1 MKIERI
7 NELFARYAE
16 QLLRVR
22 WWTLGAFVLV
32 LILSVIG
39 MNRMVK
45 ETSFDDYFIED
56 DPMLVK
62 TEEFKSHFGNDYYV
76 GVLTQCENHFT
87 KANLTTLRAL
97 SNELLDSLSYADKVT
112 SLTDIEFMVGS
123 EDGMTIEQIVP
134 DEIPDDGTAAMDS
147 IRARAYSKPHVARKL
162 ISEKGDLSWIMVKL
176 RTFPKDSVWKKTS
189 TVAPDIITGQEV
201 ERIIKKPEYA
211 SLHPKGTGMPY
222 VTNCKTVY
230 IGQEMSRLMMIAT
243 LICMVVMLC
252 MTRSLRGV
260 IAPIIS
266 VIGGLFITYGIAGYT
281 QMYVDSTVLMIP
293 TILSFAVAIAY
304 NIHIFSYFRGR
315 MRIHGERRKAVVETI
330 KEIGWSV
337 FFCGFTTLVSLLS
350 FLVIPI
356 RPMHCVGIISSM
368 SVLFVLL
375 TSLIVTPVLLSFGK
389 NKRPI
394 EGFTEDSD
402 TRWTKAMVTLSDKVL
417 RNPKKIG
424 YSFLFICLLL
434 CIGLWK
440 IEAAFDIERT
450 MGTKVDY
457 VKEVMDVGRSE
468 LGSLYSYDLIVEL
481 PNDDEAKE
489 PANLQHLDKLQQKV
503 NGYDLTKRTTSI
515 LDILKD
521 LNQTLNDG
529 DSAFYRIPDTEE
541 EVAQMILLYENAGGT
556 ESEYWVDY
564 DYRRLRLMVEIS
576 DFNSAQVEQ
585 EMARIQADAEQLFP
599 GAKITTVGN
608 IPQYVEQLFPG
619 AKITTVGNIP
629 QYVTMMQYLVRGQ
642 MLSFVISILIIG
654 IILMIAFQSIRV
666 GLIGLIPNMMP
677 AVFVGGYMG
686 WMGIPLDMMTATLL
700 PMMLGMAVDDTIHF
714 INHSKLEYD
723 RTQNYQTA
731 IRRTFRVVGVAI
743 VITSIITSAVF
754 ASFCTSACTMC
765 LNFGLMA
772 IIGILSALAADLL
785 VTPILVNKCKV
796 FGKK

>member
-7 NELFARYAE
+7 NEWFGRYAE
-16 QLLRVR
+16 RLLRVR
-22 WWTLGAFVLV
+22 WWTLGAFVL
-32 LILSVIG
+32 LMILSVVG
-39 MNRMVK
+39 MKRMVK

-76 GVLTQCENHFT
+76 GVLTHCDNHFT
-87 KANLTTLRAL
+87 KKNLTTLRAL
-97 SNELLDSLSYADKVT
+97 SDELLDSLSYADKVT

-123 EDGMTIEQIVP
+123 DDGMTIEQIVP
-134 DEIPDDGTAAMDS
+134 DEIPDEGTAAMDS
-147 IRARAYSKPHVARKL
+147 IKARAYSKPHVARKL
-162 ISEKGDLSWIMVKL
+162 ISPKGDLSWIMIKL
-176 RTFPKDSVWKKTS
+176 RAFPKDSVWKKTS
-189 TVAPDIITGQEV
+189 NVAPDIITGEEV
-201 ERIIKKPEYA
+201 ERIINKPKYA

-222 VTNCKTVY
+222 VTHCKTVY
-230 IGQEMSRLMMIAT
+230 IGKEMGRLMMIAT
-243 LICMVVMLC
+243 LICMVVMLF
-252 MTRSLRGV
+252 MTRSLRGI

-266 VIGGLFITYGIAGYT
+266 VVGGLFTTYGIAGFT

-293 TILSFAVAIAY
+293 TILAFAVAIAY
-304 NIHIFSYFRGR
+304 NIHIFSYFSGR
-315 MRIHGERRKAVVETI
+315 MRIHGERRKAIVETI
-330 KEIGWSV
+330 REIGWSV

-368 SVLFVLL
+368 SVFFVLI
-375 TSLIVTPVLLSFGK
+375 TSLVVTPVLLSFGK

-402 TRWTKAMVTLSDKVL
+402 TRWTRFMVMLSDKVL

-424 YSFLFICLLL
+424 YSFLAVCILL

-450 MGTKVDY
+450 MGLKVDY
-457 VKEVMDVGRSE
+457 VKEVMEVGHSE

-481 PNDDEAKE
+481 PENDMAKE
-489 PANLQHLDKLQQKV
+489 PENLKRLDELQAKV
-503 NGYDLTKRTTSI
+503 NGYDLTKRSTSI

-521 LNQTLNDG
+521 LNQTLNNG
-529 DSAFYRIPDTEE
+529 DTTFYRIPDTEE
-541 EVAQMILLYENAGGT
+541 EVAQMFLLYENAGGT
-556 ESEYWVDY
+556 ESEYWMDY

-576 DFNSAQVEQ
+576 EFNSARVER
-585 EMARIQADAEQLFP
+585 ELSKIQNDAE
-599 GAKITTVGN
+599 K
-608 IPQYVEQLFPG
+608 LFPG

-654 IILMIAFQSIRV
+654 VILMIAFLSIRV

-677 AVFVGGYMG
+677 AIFVGGYMG
-686 WMGIPLDMMTATLL
+686 WAGIPLDMMTATLL

-723 RTQNYQTA
+723 RTLHYHTA
-731 IRRTFRVVGVAI
+731 IRRTFRVVGIAI
-743 VITSIITSAVF
+743 VITSVITSAVF
-754 ASFCTSACTMC
+754 ASFCSSACNMC

-772 IIGILSALAADLL
+772 IIGILSALAADLF

-796 FGKK
+796 FGKEKPQNPKL

>member
-22 WWTLGAFVLV
+22 WWTLGAFALV
-32 LILSVIG
+32 IVLSVIG

-76 GVLTQCENHFT
+76 GVLTRCDNHFT
-87 KANLTTLRAL
+87 KENLTTLRAL

-123 EDGMTIEQIVP
+123 DDGMTIEQIVP
-134 DEIPDDGTAAMDS
+134 DEIPAEGTAAMDS

-201 ERIIKKPEYA
+201 EHIIKKPEYA

-230 IGQEMSRLMMIAT
+230 ISKEMSRLMMIAT

-389 NKRPI
+389 NQRPI

-402 TRWTKAMVTLSDKVL
+402 TRWTKAMVTLCDKVL

-424 YSFLFICLLL
+424 YSFLVVCLLL

-503 NGYDLTKRTTSI
+503 NTYDLTKRTTSI

-608 IPQYVEQLFPG
+608 IPQYV
-619 AKITTVGNIP
+619 
-629 QYVTMMQYLVRGQ
+629 TMMQYLVRGQ

-654 IILMIAFQSIRV
+654 VILMIAFQSIRV

-723 RTQNYQTA
+723 RTHEYQTA

-754 ASFCTSACTMC
+754 ASFCSSACTMC

-796 FGKK
+796 LGRLNIKN

>member
-1 MKIERI
+1 MKIEKI
-7 NELFARYAE
+7 NELFGRYAE

-22 WWTLGAFVLV
+22 WLTLAAFAIVIV
-32 LILSVIG
+32 LSVVG
-39 MNRMVK
+39 MKRMVK

-62 TEEFKSHFGNDYYV
+62 TDEFKSHFGNDYYV
-76 GVLTQCENHFT
+76 GVLTHCDNHFT
-87 KANLTTLRAL
+87 KQNLTTLRAL

-123 EDGMTIEQIVP
+123 DEGMTIEQIVP
-134 DEIPDDGTAAMDS
+134 DEIPDDGSPEMDS
-147 IRARAYSKPHVARKL
+147 VRARAYSKPHVARKL
-162 ISEKGDLSWIMVKL
+162 ISKDGQLSWIMLKL
-176 RTFPKDSVWKKTS
+176 RAFPKDSVWKKTS
-189 TVAPDIITGQEV
+189 TVAPDIITGEEV
-201 ERIIKKPEYA
+201 ERIIKKPQYA

-222 VTNCKTVY
+222 VTHCKTVY
-230 IGQEMSRLMMIAT
+230 IGKEMGRLMMIAT
-243 LICMVVMLC
+243 LICIVVMLC

-266 VIGGLFITYGIAGYT
+266 VIGGLFITYGIAGFT

-315 MRIHGERRKAVVETI
+315 MRIHGERRKAIVETI

-389 NKRPI
+389 NQRPI

-424 YSFLFICLLL
+424 YSFLVICILL
-434 CIGLWK
+434 CVGLWK

-489 PANLQHLDKLQQKV
+489 PHNLQQLDILQHKV
-503 NGYDLTKRTTSI
+503 DGYDLTKRTTSI

-521 LNQTLNDG
+521 LNQTLNNG
-529 DSAFYRIPDTEE
+529 DTAFYRIPDTEE

-564 DYRRLRLMVEIS
+564 DYRRLRLMIEIS
-576 DFNSAQVEQ
+576 DFNSAQVER
-585 EMARIQADAEQLFP
+585 ELARIQADAEQLFP
-599 GAKITTVGN
+599 EAKITV
-608 IPQYVEQLFPG
+608 
-619 AKITTVGNIP
+619 VGNIP

-654 IILMIAFQSIRV
+654 VILMIAFQSIRV
-666 GLIGLIPNMMP
+666 GLIGLVPNMMP

-686 WMGIPLDMMTATLL
+686 WAGIPLDMMTATLL

-714 INHSKLEYD
+714 INHSKLEFD
-723 RTQNYQTA
+723 RTRNYQTA

-754 ASFCTSACTMC
+754 ASFCSSACTMC

-796 FGKK
+796 FGKLKEL

>member
-16 QLLRVR
+16 QLLRAR
-22 WWTLGAFVLV
+22 WWTLGAFALV
-32 LILSVIG
+32 IVLSVIG

-76 GVLTQCENHFT
+76 GVLTKCDNHFT
-87 KANLTTLRAL
+87 KEHLTTLRAL

-123 EDGMTIEQIVP
+123 DEGMTIEQIVP
-134 DEIPDDGTAAMDS
+134 DEIPDNDTPAMDS
-147 IRARAYSKPHVARKL
+147 IKARAYSKPHVARKL

-176 RTFPKDSVWKKTS
+176 RAFPKDSVWKKTS

-211 SLHPKGTGMPY
+211 SLHPQGTGMPY

-230 IGQEMSRLMMIAT
+230 IGKEMGRLMMIAT

-260 IAPIIS
+260 LAPIIS
-266 VIGGLFITYGIAGYT
+266 VIGGLFITYGIAGFT

-389 NKRPI
+389 NQRPV

-402 TRWTKAMVTLSDKVL
+402 TRWTRVMVQLCDKVL

-424 YSFLFICLLL
+424 YSFLVICLLL
-434 CIGLWK
+434 CVGLWK

-489 PANLQHLDKLQQKV
+489 PKNLQLLDELQQKV
-503 NGYDLTKRTTSI
+503 NGYDMTKRTTSI

-521 LNQTLNDG
+521 LNQTLNNG
-529 DSAFYRIPDTEE
+529 DNAYYRIPDSEE

-576 DFNSAQVEQ
+576 DFNSAQVER
-585 EMARIQADAEQLFP
+585 ELARIQADAEQLFP
-599 GAKITTVGN
+599 EAKITV
-608 IPQYVEQLFPG
+608 
-619 AKITTVGNIP
+619 VGNIP

-654 IILMIAFQSIRV
+654 VILMIAFQSIRV

-677 AVFVGGYMG
+677 AIFVGGYMG

-723 RTQNYQTA
+723 RTCDYQTA

-772 IIGILSALAADLL
+772 IIGILSALAADLF
-785 VTPILVNKCKV
+785 VTPILVKKCKV
-796 FGKK
+796 FGKIR

>member
-7 NELFARYAE
+7 NEWFGRYAE
-16 QLLRVR
+16 RLLRVR
-22 WWTLGAFVLV
+22 WWTLGAFVL
-32 LILSVIG
+32 LMILSVVG
-39 MNRMVK
+39 MKRMVK

-76 GVLTQCENHFT
+76 GVLTHCDNHFT
-87 KANLTTLRAL
+87 KKNLTTLRAL
-97 SNELLDSLSYADKVT
+97 SDELLDSLSYADKVT

-123 EDGMTIEQIVP
+123 DDGMTIEQIVP
-134 DEIPDDGTAAMDS
+134 DDIPEEGSAAMDS
-147 IRARAYSKPHVARKL
+147 IKARAYSKPHVARKL
-162 ISEKGDLSWIMVKL
+162 ISPKGDLSWIMIKL
-176 RTFPKDSVWKKTS
+176 RAFPKDSVWKKTS
-189 TVAPDIITGQEV
+189 TVAPDIITGEEV
-201 ERIIKKPEYA
+201 ERIINKPKYA

-222 VTNCKTVY
+222 VTHCKTVY
-230 IGQEMSRLMMIAT
+230 IGKEMGRLMMIAT
-243 LICMVVMLC
+243 LICMVVMLF
-252 MTRSLRGV
+252 MTRSLRGI

-266 VIGGLFITYGIAGYT
+266 VLGGLFTTYGIAGFT

-293 TILSFAVAIAY
+293 TILAFAVAIAY
-304 NIHIFSYFRGR
+304 NIHIFSYFSGR
-315 MRIHGERRKAVVETI
+315 MRIHGERRKAIVETI
-330 KEIGWSV
+330 REIGWSV

-368 SVLFVLL
+368 SVFFVLI
-375 TSLIVTPVLLSFGK
+375 TSLVVTPVLLSFGK

-402 TRWTKAMVTLSDKVL
+402 TRWTRFMVMLSDKVL

-424 YSFLFICLLL
+424 YSFLAVCILL

-450 MGTKVDY
+450 MGLKVDY
-457 VKEVMDVGRSE
+457 VKEVMEVGHSE

-481 PNDDEAKE
+481 PENDMAKE
-489 PANLQHLDKLQQKV
+489 PEYLKRLDELQTKV
-503 NGYDLTKRTTSI
+503 NGYDLTKRSTSI

-521 LNQTLNDG
+521 LNQTLNNG
-529 DSAFYRIPDTEE
+529 DTAFYCIPNTEE
-541 EVAQMILLYENAGGT
+541 EVAQMFLLYENAGGT
-556 ESEYWVDY
+556 ESEYWMDY

-576 DFNSAQVEQ
+576 EFNSARVER
-585 EMARIQADAEQLFP
+585 ELSKIQNDAEKLFP
-599 GAKITTVGN
+599 GAKIT
-608 IPQYVEQLFPG
+608 I
-619 AKITTVGNIP
+619 VGNIP

-654 IILMIAFQSIRV
+654 VILMIAFQSIRV

-677 AVFVGGYMG
+677 AIFVGGYMG
-686 WMGIPLDMMTATLL
+686 WAGIPLDMMTATLL

-723 RTQNYQTA
+723 RTLHYQTA
-731 IRRTFRVVGVAI
+731 IRRTFRVVGIAI
-743 VITSIITSAVF
+743 VITSVITSAVF
-754 ASFCTSACTMC
+754 ASFCSSACNMC

-772 IIGILSALAADLL
+772 IIGILSALAADLF

-796 FGKK
+796 FGKEKPHNPKL

>member
-1 MKIERI
+1 MKIEKI
-7 NELFARYAE
+7 NELFGRYAE

-22 WWTLGAFVLV
+22 WLTLAAFAIVIV
-32 LILSVIG
+32 LSVVG
-39 MNRMVK
+39 MKRMVK

-62 TEEFKSHFGNDYYV
+62 TDEFKSHFGNDYYV
-76 GVLTQCENHFT
+76 GVLTQCDNHFT
-87 KANLTTLRAL
+87 KQNLTTLRAL

-123 EDGMTIEQIVP
+123 DEGMTIEQIVP
-134 DEIPDDGTAAMDS
+134 EEIPDDGTPEMDS

-162 ISEKGDLSWIMVKL
+162 ISKDGQLSWIMLKL
-176 RTFPKDSVWKKTS
+176 RAFPKDSVWKKTS
-189 TVAPDIITGQEV
+189 TVAPDIITGEEV
-201 ERIIKKPEYA
+201 DRIIKKPQYA

-222 VTNCKTVY
+222 VTHCKTVY
-230 IGQEMSRLMMIAT
+230 IGKEMGRLMMIAT
-243 LICMVVMLC
+243 LICIVVMLC

-266 VIGGLFITYGIAGYT
+266 VISGLFITYGIAGFT

-315 MRIHGERRKAVVETI
+315 MRIHGERRKAIVETI

-375 TSLIVTPVLLSFGK
+375 TSLIITPVLLSFGK
-389 NKRPI
+389 NQRPI
-394 EGFTEDSD
+394 DGFTEDSD

-424 YSFLFICLLL
+424 YSFLVICILL
-434 CIGLWK
+434 CVGLWK

-450 MGTKVDY
+450 MGAKVDY

-489 PANLQHLDKLQQKV
+489 PLNLQQLDKLQHKV
-503 NGYDLTKRTTSI
+503 DGYDLTKRSTSI

-521 LNQTLNDG
+521 LNQTLNNG
-529 DSAFYRIPDTEE
+529 DTAFYRIPDTEE

-564 DYRRLRLMVEIS
+564 DYRRLRLMIEIS
-576 DFNSAQVEQ
+576 DFNSAQVER
-585 EMARIQADAEQLFP
+585 ELARIQADAEQLFP
-599 GAKITTVGN
+599 EAKIIV
-608 IPQYVEQLFPG
+608 
-619 AKITTVGNIP
+619 VGNIP

-654 IILMIAFQSIRV
+654 VILMIAFQSIRV
-666 GLIGLIPNMMP
+666 GLIGLVPNMMP

-686 WMGIPLDMMTATLL
+686 WACIPLDMMTATLL

-714 INHSKLEYD
+714 INHSKLEFD
-723 RTQNYQTA
+723 RTRNYQTA

-754 ASFCTSACTMC
+754 ASFCSSACTMC

-796 FGKK
+796 FGKIKH

>member
-1 MKIERI
+1 MKIEKI
-7 NELFARYAE
+7 NELFGRYAE

-22 WWTLGAFVLV
+22 WLTLAAFAIVIV
-32 LILSVIG
+32 LSVVG
-39 MNRMVK
+39 MKRMVK

-62 TEEFKSHFGNDYYV
+62 TDEFKSHFGNDYYV
-76 GVLTQCENHFT
+76 GVLTHCDNHFT
-87 KANLTTLRAL
+87 KQNLTTLRAL

-123 EDGMTIEQIVP
+123 DEGMTIEQIVP
-134 DEIPDDGTAAMDS
+134 DEIPDDGSPEMDS
-147 IRARAYSKPHVARKL
+147 VRARAYSKPHVARKL
-162 ISEKGDLSWIMVKL
+162 ISKDGQLSWIMLKL
-176 RTFPKDSVWKKTS
+176 RAFPKDSVWKKTS
-189 TVAPDIITGQEV
+189 TVAPDIITGEEV
-201 ERIIKKPEYA
+201 ERIIKKPQYA

-222 VTNCKTVY
+222 VTHCKTVY
-230 IGQEMSRLMMIAT
+230 IGKEMGRLMMIAT
-243 LICMVVMLC
+243 LICIVVMLC

-266 VIGGLFITYGIAGYT
+266 VIGGLFITYGIAGFT

-315 MRIHGERRKAVVETI
+315 MRIHGERRKAIVETI

-389 NKRPI
+389 NQRPI

-402 TRWTKAMVTLSDKVL
+402 TRWTKAMVTLSEKVL

-424 YSFLFICLLL
+424 YSFLVICILL
-434 CIGLWK
+434 CVGLWK

-489 PANLQHLDKLQQKV
+489 PHNLQQLDILQHKV
-503 NGYDLTKRTTSI
+503 DGYDLTKRTTSI

-521 LNQTLNDG
+521 LNQTLNNG
-529 DSAFYRIPDTEE
+529 DTAFYRIPDTEE

-564 DYRRLRLMVEIS
+564 DYRRLRLMIEIS
-576 DFNSAQVEQ
+576 DFNSAQVER
-585 EMARIQADAEQLFP
+585 ELARIQADAEQLFP
-599 GAKITTVGN
+599 EAKITV
-608 IPQYVEQLFPG
+608 
-619 AKITTVGNIP
+619 VGNIP

-654 IILMIAFQSIRV
+654 VILMIAFQSIRV
-666 GLIGLIPNMMP
+666 GLIGLVPNMMP

-686 WMGIPLDMMTATLL
+686 WAGIPLDMMTATLL

-714 INHSKLEYD
+714 INHSKLEFD
-723 RTQNYQTA
+723 RTRNYQTA

-754 ASFCTSACTMC
+754 ASFCSSACTMC

-796 FGKK
+796 FGKLKEL

>member
-1 MKIERI
+1 MKIEKI
-7 NELFARYAE
+7 NELFGRYAE

-22 WWTLGAFVLV
+22 WLTLAAFAIVIV
-32 LILSVIG
+32 LSVVG
-39 MNRMVK
+39 MKRMVK

-62 TEEFKSHFGNDYYV
+62 TDEFKSHFGNDYYV
-76 GVLTQCENHFT
+76 GVLTHCDNHFT
-87 KANLTTLRAL
+87 KQNLTTLRAL

-123 EDGMTIEQIVP
+123 DEGMTIEQIVP
-134 DEIPDDGTAAMDS
+134 DEIPDDGSPEMDS
-147 IRARAYSKPHVARKL
+147 VRARAYSKPHVARKL
-162 ISEKGDLSWIMVKL
+162 ISKDGQLSWIMLKL
-176 RTFPKDSVWKKTS
+176 RAFPKDSVWKKTS
-189 TVAPDIITGQEV
+189 TVAPDIITGEEV
-201 ERIIKKPEYA
+201 ERIIKKPQYA

-222 VTNCKTVY
+222 VTHCKTVY
-230 IGQEMSRLMMIAT
+230 IGKEMGRLMMIAT
-243 LICMVVMLC
+243 LICIVVMLC

-266 VIGGLFITYGIAGYT
+266 VIGGLFITYGIAGFT

-315 MRIHGERRKAVVETI
+315 MRIHGERRKAIVETI

-389 NKRPI
+389 NQRPI

-424 YSFLFICLLL
+424 YSFLVICILL
-434 CIGLWK
+434 CVGLWK

-450 MGTKVDY
+450 MGIKVDY

-489 PANLQHLDKLQQKV
+489 PHNLQQLDILQHKV
-503 NGYDLTKRTTSI
+503 DGYDLTKRTTSI

-521 LNQTLNDG
+521 LNQTLNNG
-529 DSAFYRIPDTEE
+529 DTAFYRIPDTEE

-564 DYRRLRLMVEIS
+564 DYRRLRLMIEIS
-576 DFNSAQVEQ
+576 DFNSAQVER
-585 EMARIQADAEQLFP
+585 ELARIQADAEQLFP
-599 GAKITTVGN
+599 EAKITV
-608 IPQYVEQLFPG
+608 
-619 AKITTVGNIP
+619 VGNIP

-642 MLSFVISILIIG
+642 MLSFVLSILIIG
-654 IILMIAFQSIRV
+654 VILMIAFQSIRV
-666 GLIGLIPNMMP
+666 GLIGLVPNMMP

-686 WMGIPLDMMTATLL
+686 WAGIPLDMMTATLL

-714 INHSKLEYD
+714 INHSKLEFD
-723 RTQNYQTA
+723 RTRNYQTA

-754 ASFCTSACTMC
+754 ASFCSSACTMC

-796 FGKK
+796 FGKLKEL

>member
-7 NELFARYAE
+7 NGWFGRYAE
-16 QLLRVR
+16 RLLRVR
-22 WWTLGAFVLV
+22 WWTLGAFVL
-32 LILSVIG
+32 LMILSVVG
-39 MNRMVK
+39 MKRMVK

-76 GVLTQCENHFT
+76 GVLTHCDNHFT
-87 KANLTTLRAL
+87 KKNLTTLRAL
-97 SNELLDSLSYADKVT
+97 SDELLDSLSYADKVT

-123 EDGMTIEQIVP
+123 DDGMTIEQIVP
-134 DEIPDDGTAAMDS
+134 DEIPDEGTAAMDS
-147 IRARAYSKPHVARKL
+147 IKARAYSKPHVARKL
-162 ISEKGDLSWIMVKL
+162 ISPKGDLSWIMIKL
-176 RTFPKDSVWKKTS
+176 RAFPKDSVWKKTS
-189 TVAPDIITGQEV
+189 TVAPDIITGEEV
-201 ERIIKKPEYA
+201 ERIINKPKYA

-222 VTNCKTVY
+222 VTHCKTVY
-230 IGQEMSRLMMIAT
+230 IGKEMGRLMMIAT
-243 LICMVVMLC
+243 VICMVVMLF
-252 MTRSLRGV
+252 MTRSLRGI

-266 VIGGLFITYGIAGYT
+266 VVGGLFTTYGIAGFT

-293 TILSFAVAIAY
+293 TILAFAVAIAY
-304 NIHIFSYFRGR
+304 NIHIFSYFSGR
-315 MRIHGERRKAVVETI
+315 MRIHGERRKAIVETI

-368 SVLFVLL
+368 SVFFVLI
-375 TSLIVTPVLLSFGK
+375 TSLVVTPVLLSFGK

-402 TRWTKAMVTLSDKVL
+402 TRWTRLMVMLSDKVL

-424 YSFLFICLLL
+424 YSFLAVCILL

-450 MGTKVDY
+450 MGLKVDY
-457 VKEVMDVGRSE
+457 VKEVMEVGHSE

-481 PNDDEAKE
+481 PENDMAKE
-489 PANLQHLDKLQQKV
+489 PENLKRLDELQTKV
-503 NGYDLTKRTTSI
+503 NGYDLTKRSTSI

-521 LNQTLNDG
+521 LNQTLNNG
-529 DSAFYRIPDTEE
+529 DTAFYRIPDTEE
-541 EVAQMILLYENAGGT
+541 EVAQMFLLYENAGGT
-556 ESEYWVDY
+556 ESEYWMDY

-576 DFNSAQVEQ
+576 EFNSARVER
-585 EMARIQADAEQLFP
+585 ELSKIQNDAEKLFP
-599 GAKITTVGN
+599 D
-608 IPQYVEQLFPG
+608 

-654 IILMIAFQSIRV
+654 VILMIAFQSIRV

-677 AVFVGGYMG
+677 AIFVGGYMG
-686 WMGIPLDMMTATLL
+686 WAGIPLDMMTATLL

-723 RTQNYQTA
+723 RTLHYQTA
-731 IRRTFRVVGVAI
+731 IRRTFRVVGIAI
-743 VITSIITSAVF
+743 VITSVITSAVF
-754 ASFCTSACTMC
+754 ASFCSSACNMC

-772 IIGILSALAADLL
+772 IIGILSALAADLF

-796 FGKK
+796 FGKEKK

>member
-22 WWTLGAFVLV
+22 WWTLGAFAIV
-32 LILSVIG
+32 IALSVIG

-62 TEEFKSHFGNDYYV
+62 TDEFKSHFGNDYYV
-76 GVLTQCENHFT
+76 GVLTQCDNHFT
-87 KANLTTLRAL
+87 KENLTTLRAL

-123 EDGMTIEQIVP
+123 DDGMTIEQIVP
-134 DEIPDDGTAAMDS
+134 DEIPADGSPAMDS

-189 TVAPDIITGQEV
+189 TIAPDIITGQEV
-201 ERIIKKPEYA
+201 EHIIKKPEYA

-230 IGQEMSRLMMIAT
+230 IGQEMGRLMMIAT

-260 IAPIIS
+260 VAPIIS

-389 NKRPI
+389 NQRPI

-402 TRWTKAMVTLSDKVL
+402 TRWTKAMVTLCEKVL

-424 YSFLFICLLL
+424 YSFLIICILL
-434 CIGLWK
+434 CVGLWK

-489 PANLQHLDKLQQKV
+489 PTNLQHLDKLQQKV

-608 IPQYVEQLFPG
+608 IPQYV
-619 AKITTVGNIP
+619 
-629 QYVTMMQYLVRGQ
+629 TMMQYLVRGQ

-654 IILMIAFQSIRV
+654 VILMIAFQSIRV

-723 RTQNYQTA
+723 RTHDYQTA

-754 ASFCTSACTMC
+754 ASFCSSACTMC

-796 FGKK
+796 FGKKVKK

>member
-7 NELFARYAE
+7 NEWFGRYAE
-16 QLLRVR
+16 RLLRVR
-22 WWTLGAFVLV
+22 WWTLGAFVL
-32 LILSVIG
+32 LMILSVVG
-39 MNRMVK
+39 MKRMVK

-76 GVLTQCENHFT
+76 GVLTHCDNHFT
-87 KANLTTLRAL
+87 KKNLTTLRAL
-97 SNELLDSLSYADKVT
+97 SDELLDSLSYADKVT

-123 EDGMTIEQIVP
+123 DDGMTIEQIVP
-134 DEIPDDGTAAMDS
+134 DDIPEEGSAAMDS
-147 IRARAYSKPHVARKL
+147 IKARAYSKPHVARKL
-162 ISEKGDLSWIMVKL
+162 ISPKGDLSWIMIKL
-176 RTFPKDSVWKKTS
+176 RAFPKDSVWKKTS
-189 TVAPDIITGQEV
+189 TVAPDIITGEEV
-201 ERIIKKPEYA
+201 ERIINKPKYA

-222 VTNCKTVY
+222 VTHCKTVY
-230 IGQEMSRLMMIAT
+230 IGKEMGRLMMIAT
-243 LICMVVMLC
+243 LICVVVMLF
-252 MTRSLRGV
+252 MTRSLRGI

-266 VIGGLFITYGIAGYT
+266 VVGGLFTTYGIAGFT

-293 TILSFAVAIAY
+293 TILAFAVAIAY
-304 NIHIFSYFRGR
+304 NIHIFSYFSGR
-315 MRIHGERRKAVVETI
+315 MRIHGERRKAIVETI
-330 KEIGWSV
+330 REIGWSV

-368 SVLFVLL
+368 SVFFVLI
-375 TSLIVTPVLLSFGK
+375 TSLVVTPVLLSFGK

-402 TRWTKAMVTLSDKVL
+402 TRWTRFMVMVSDKVL

-424 YSFLFICLLL
+424 YSFLAVCILL

-450 MGTKVDY
+450 MGLKVDY
-457 VKEVMDVGRSE
+457 VKEVMEVGQSK

-481 PNDDEAKE
+481 PENDMAKE
-489 PANLQHLDKLQQKV
+489 PEYLKRLDELQAKV
-503 NGYDLTKRTTSI
+503 NGYDLTKRSTSI

-521 LNQTLNDG
+521 LNQTLNNG
-529 DSAFYRIPDTEE
+529 DTAFYHIPDTEE
-541 EVAQMILLYENAGGT
+541 EVAQMFLLYENAGGT
-556 ESEYWVDY
+556 ESEYWMDY

-576 DFNSAQVEQ
+576 EFNSARVER
-585 EMARIQADAEQLFP
+585 ELSRIQNDAE
-599 GAKITTVGN
+599 K
-608 IPQYVEQLFPG
+608 LFPG

-654 IILMIAFQSIRV
+654 VILMIAFQSIRV

-677 AVFVGGYMG
+677 AIFVGGYMG
-686 WMGIPLDMMTATLL
+686 WAGIPLDMMTATLL

-723 RTQNYQTA
+723 RTLHYQTA
-731 IRRTFRVVGVAI
+731 IRRTFRVVGIAI
-743 VITSIITSAVF
+743 VITSVITSAVF
-754 ASFCTSACTMC
+754 ASFCSSACNMC
-765 LNFGLMA
+765 FNFGLMA
-772 IIGILSALAADLL
+772 IIGILSALAADLF

-796 FGKK
+796 FGKEKK

>member
-16 QLLRVR
+16 QLLRAR
-22 WWTLGAFVLV
+22 WWTLGAFALV
-32 LILSVIG
+32 IVLSVIG

-76 GVLTQCENHFT
+76 GVLTKCDNHFT
-87 KANLTTLRAL
+87 KEHLTTLRAL

-112 SLTDIEFMVGS
+112 SLTDIEFMVVS
-123 EDGMTIEQIVP
+123 DDGMTIEQIVP
-134 DEIPDDGTAAMDS
+134 DEIPDNDTPAMDS
-147 IRARAYSKPHVARKL
+147 IKARAYSKPHVARKL
-162 ISEKGDLSWIMVKL
+162 ISEKADLSWIMVKL
-176 RTFPKDSVWKKTS
+176 RAFPKDSVWKKTS

-211 SLHPKGTGMPY
+211 SLHPQGTGMPY

-230 IGQEMSRLMMIAT
+230 IGKEMGRLMMIAT

-260 IAPIIS
+260 VAPIIS
-266 VIGGLFITYGIAGYT
+266 VIGGLFITYGIAGFT

-402 TRWTKAMVTLSDKVL
+402 TRWTKAMVQLCDKVL

-424 YSFLFICLLL
+424 YSFLVICLLL
-434 CIGLWK
+434 CVGLWK

-489 PANLQHLDKLQQKV
+489 PKNLQLLDELQQKV
-503 NGYDLTKRTTSI
+503 NGYDMTKRTTSI

-521 LNQTLNDG
+521 LNQTLNNG
-529 DSAFYRIPDTEE
+529 DNAYYRIPDSEE

-576 DFNSAQVEQ
+576 DFNSAQVER
-585 EMARIQADAEQLFP
+585 ELARIQADAEQLFP
-599 GAKITTVGN
+599 EAKITV
-608 IPQYVEQLFPG
+608 
-619 AKITTVGNIP
+619 VGNIP

-654 IILMIAFQSIRV
+654 VILMIAFQSIRV

-677 AVFVGGYMG
+677 AIFVGGYMG

-723 RTQNYQTA
+723 RTCDYQTA

-785 VTPILVNKCKV
+785 VTPILVKKCKV
-796 FGKK
+796 FGKIR

>member
-1 MKIERI
+1 MKIEKI
-7 NELFARYAE
+7 NELFERFAE

-22 WWTLGAFVLV
+22 WWVLAAFA
-32 LILSVIG
+32 LILVVSVLG
-39 MNRMVK
+39 MKRMVK

-56 DPMLVK
+56 DPMLVM
-62 TEEFKSHFGNDYYV
+62 TDEFKSHFGNDYYV
-76 GVLTQCENHFT
+76 GVLTQCDNHFT
-87 KANLTTLRAL
+87 KAHLTTLRQL

-123 EDGMTIEQIVP
+123 DDGMTIEQIVP
-134 DEIPDDGTAAMDS
+134 DDIPADGSAAMDS
-147 IRARAYSKPHVARKL
+147 IKARAYSKPHVARKL
-162 ISEKGDLSWIMVKL
+162 ISAKGDLSWIMVKL
-176 RTFPKDSVWKKTS
+176 RTFPKDSVWKQQG
-189 TVAPDIITGQEV
+189 TVSPDIITGQEV
-201 ERIIKKPEYA
+201 EHIIQKPAYA

-222 VTNCKTVY
+222 VTNCKTEY
-230 IGQEMSRLMMIAT
+230 IGKEMSRLMMIAT
-243 LICMVVMLC
+243 IICMVVMLC

-260 IAPIIS
+260 VAPILS
-266 VIGGLFITYGIAGYT
+266 VIGGLLITYGIAGWT

-304 NIHIFSYFRGR
+304 NIHVFSYFRGR
-315 MRIHGERRKAVVETI
+315 MRIHGERHKAVVETL

-356 RPMHCVGIISSM
+356 RPMHCVGVISSM
-368 SVLFVLL
+368 SVMFVLL
-375 TSLIVTPVLLSFGK
+375 TSLIISPILLSFGR
-389 NKRPI
+389 NIRPK
-394 EGFTEDSD
+394 EGFSEESD
-402 TRWTKAMVTLSDKVL
+402 TRWTGAMVRLSETVL

-424 YSFLFICLLL
+424 YSFLVICIVL

-450 MGTKVDY
+450 MGEKVPY
-457 VKEVMDVGRSE
+457 VKEVMNVGRSE
-468 LGSLYSYDLIVEL
+468 LGSLYSYDLVVEL
-481 PNDDEAKE
+481 PHDDEAKE
-489 PANLQHLDKLQQKV
+489 PENLKRLDELQRRVSHYK
-503 NGYDLTKRTTSI
+503 LTKRTTSI

-521 LNQTLNDG
+521 LNQTLNGG
-529 DSAFYRIPDTEE
+529 DTAYYRTPDSEE

-556 ESEYWVDY
+556 ESEYWMDY

-585 EMARIQADAEQLFP
+585 DMAQIQRDAE
-599 GAKITTVGN
+599 
-608 IPQYVEQLFPG
+608 ELFPG

-654 IILMIAFQSIRV
+654 VILMIAFQSIRV

-686 WMGIPLDMMTATLL
+686 WMGVPLDMMTATLL
-700 PMMLGMAVDDTIHF
+700 PMMLGLAVDDTIHF
-714 INHSKLEYD
+714 INHSKLEFD
-723 RTQNYQTA
+723 RTMQYRHA

-743 VITSIITSAVF
+743 VTTSIITSAVF
-754 ASFCTSACTMC
+754 ASFCTSGCTMC

-772 IIGILSALAADLL
+772 IIGIMSALAADLL

-796 FGKK
+796 FGKETK

>member
-7 NELFARYAE
+7 NEWFGRYAE
-16 QLLRVR
+16 RLLRVR
-22 WWTLGAFVLV
+22 LWTLGAFVL
-32 LILSVIG
+32 LMILSVVG
-39 MNRMVK
+39 MKRMVK

-76 GVLTQCENHFT
+76 GVLTHCDNHFT
-87 KANLTTLRAL
+87 KKNLTTLRAL
-97 SNELLDSLSYADKVT
+97 SDELLDSLSYADKVT

-123 EDGMTIEQIVP
+123 DDGMTIEQIVP
-134 DEIPDDGTAAMDS
+134 DDIPEEGSAAMDS
-147 IRARAYSKPHVARKL
+147 IKARAYSKPHVARKL
-162 ISEKGDLSWIMVKL
+162 ISPKGDLSWIMIKL
-176 RTFPKDSVWKKTS
+176 RAFPKDSVWKKTS
-189 TVAPDIITGQEV
+189 TVAPDIITGEEV
-201 ERIIKKPEYA
+201 ERIINKPKYA

-222 VTNCKTVY
+222 VTHCKTVY
-230 IGQEMSRLMMIAT
+230 IGKEMGRLMMIAT
-243 LICMVVMLC
+243 LICMVVMLF
-252 MTRSLRGV
+252 MTRSLRGI

-266 VIGGLFITYGIAGYT
+266 VVGGLFTTYGIAGFT

-293 TILSFAVAIAY
+293 MILAFAVAIAY
-304 NIHIFSYFRGR
+304 NIHIFSYFSGR
-315 MRIHGERRKAVVETI
+315 MRIHGERRKAIVETI
-330 KEIGWSV
+330 REIGWSV

-368 SVLFVLL
+368 SVFFVLI
-375 TSLIVTPVLLSFGK
+375 TSLVVTPVLLSFGK

-402 TRWTKAMVTLSDKVL
+402 TRWTRLMVMLSDKVL

-424 YSFLFICLLL
+424 YSFLAVCILL

-450 MGTKVDY
+450 MGLKVDY
-457 VKEVMDVGRSE
+457 VKEVMEVGHSE

-481 PNDDEAKE
+481 PENDMAKGPEYLKSLDE
-489 PANLQHLDKLQQKV
+489 LQTKV
-503 NGYDLTKRTTSI
+503 NGYDLTKRSTSI

-521 LNQTLNDG
+521 LNQTLNNG
-529 DSAFYRIPDTEE
+529 DTTFYRIPDTEE
-541 EVAQMILLYENAGGT
+541 EVAQMFLLYENAGGT
-556 ESEYWVDY
+556 ESEYWMDY
-564 DYRRLRLMVEIS
+564 DYRRMRLMVEIS
-576 DFNSAQVEQ
+576 EFNSARVER
-585 EMARIQADAEQLFP
+585 ELGRIQNDAE
-599 GAKITTVGN
+599 K
-608 IPQYVEQLFPG
+608 LFPG

-654 IILMIAFQSIRV
+654 VILMIAFQSIRV

-677 AVFVGGYMG
+677 AIFVGGYMG
-686 WMGIPLDMMTATLL
+686 WAGIPLDMMTATLL

-723 RTQNYQTA
+723 RTLHYQTA
-731 IRRTFRVVGVAI
+731 IRRTFRVVGIAI
-743 VITSIITSAVF
+743 VITSVITSAVF
-754 ASFCTSACTMC
+754 ASFCSSACNMC

-772 IIGILSALAADLL
+772 IIGILSALAADLF

-796 FGKK
+796 FGKEKPQNPKL

>member
-32 LILSVIG
+32 LILSVVG
-39 MNRMVK
+39 MKRMVK

-76 GVLTQCENHFT
+76 GVLTQCGNHFT
-87 KANLTTLRAL
+87 KENLTTLRAL

-134 DEIPDDGTAAMDS
+134 DEIPDDGTPAMDS
-147 IRARAYSKPHVARKL
+147 IIARAYSKPHVARKL

-176 RTFPKDSVWKKTS
+176 RAFPKDSVWKQQG
-189 TVAPDIITGQEV
+189 TVAPDIITGEEV

-211 SLHPKGTGMPY
+211 SLNPRGAGMPY
-222 VTNCKTVY
+222 VTHCKTVY
-230 IGQEMSRLMMIAT
+230 IGKEMGRLMMIAT
-243 LICMVVMLC
+243 LICIVVMLC
-252 MTRSLRGV
+252 MTRSWRGV
-260 IAPIIS
+260 VAPIIS
-266 VIGGLFITYGIAGYT
+266 VIGGLFLTYGIAGFT

-304 NIHIFSYFRGR
+304 NIHLFSYFRGR
-315 MRIHGERRKAVVETI
+315 MRIHGERRKTIVETI

-375 TSLIVTPVLLSFGK
+375 TSLVITPVLLSFGK
-389 NKRPI
+389 NQRPI

-402 TRWTKAMVTLSDKVL
+402 TKWTRVMVQLCDAVL

-424 YSFLFICLLL
+424 YSFLIICILL

-450 MGTKVDY
+450 MGTKVPY

-489 PANLQHLDKLQQKV
+489 PKNLKHLDELQQQV
-503 NGYDLTKRTTSI
+503 ARYDLTKRTTSI

-529 DSAFYRIPDTEE
+529 DTAYYRIPDSEE
-541 EVAQMILLYENAGGT
+541 EVAQMMVLYENAGGT
-556 ESEYWVDY
+556 ESEYWMDY

-576 DFNSAQVEQ
+576 DFNSAQVER
-585 EMARIQADAEQLFP
+585 EMAQIQADAEELFP
-599 GAKITTVGN
+599 DAKITVVGN
-608 IPQYVEQLFPG
+608 IPQF
-619 AKITTVGNIP
+619 
-629 QYVTMMQYLVRGQ
+629 VTMMQYLVRGQ

-654 IILMIAFQSIRV
+654 VILMIAFQSIRV
-666 GLIGLIPNMMP
+666 GLIGLVPNMMP
-677 AVFVGGYMG
+677 AIFVGGYMG
-686 WMGIPLDMMTATLL
+686 WVGIPLDMMTATLL

-723 RTQNYQTA
+723 RTKHYQSA

-754 ASFCTSACTMC
+754 ASFCSSECTMC
-765 LNFGLMA
+765 INFGLMA

-785 VTPILVNKCKV
+785 VTPILVKKCKV
-796 FGKK
+796 FGKEKV

>member
-7 NELFARYAE
+7 NEWFGRYAE
-16 QLLRVR
+16 RLLRVR
-22 WWTLGAFVLV
+22 WWTLGAFVL
-32 LILSVIG
+32 LMILSVVG
-39 MNRMVK
+39 MKRMVK

-76 GVLTQCENHFT
+76 GVLTHCDNHFT
-87 KANLTTLRAL
+87 KKNLTTLRAL
-97 SNELLDSLSYADKVT
+97 SDELLDSLSYADKVT

-123 EDGMTIEQIVP
+123 DDGMTIEQIVP
-134 DEIPDDGTAAMDS
+134 DDIPEEGSAAMDS
-147 IRARAYSKPHVARKL
+147 IKARAYSKPHVARKL
-162 ISEKGDLSWIMVKL
+162 ISPKGDLSWIMIKL
-176 RTFPKDSVWKKTS
+176 RAFPKDSVWKKTS
-189 TVAPDIITGQEV
+189 TVAPDIITGEEV
-201 ERIIKKPEYA
+201 ERIINKPKYA

-222 VTNCKTVY
+222 VTHCKTVY
-230 IGQEMSRLMMIAT
+230 IGKEMGRLMMIAT
-243 LICMVVMLC
+243 LICVVVMLF
-252 MTRSLRGV
+252 MTRSLRGI

-266 VIGGLFITYGIAGYT
+266 VLGGLFTTYGIAGFT

-293 TILSFAVAIAY
+293 TILAFAVAIAY
-304 NIHIFSYFRGR
+304 NIHIFSYFSGR
-315 MRIHGERRKAVVETI
+315 MRIHGERCKAIVETI
-330 KEIGWSV
+330 REIGWSV

-368 SVLFVLL
+368 SVFFVLI
-375 TSLIVTPVLLSFGK
+375 TSLVVTPVLLSFGK

-402 TRWTKAMVTLSDKVL
+402 TRWTRFMVMLSDKVL

-424 YSFLFICLLL
+424 YSFLAVCILL

-450 MGTKVDY
+450 MGLKVDY
-457 VKEVMDVGRSE
+457 VKEVMEVGHSE

-481 PNDDEAKE
+481 PENDMAKE
-489 PANLQHLDKLQQKV
+489 PENLKRLDELQTKV
-503 NGYDLTKRTTSI
+503 NGYELTKRSTSI

-521 LNQTLNDG
+521 LNQTLNNG
-529 DSAFYRIPDTEE
+529 DTAFYRIPDTEE
-541 EVAQMILLYENAGGT
+541 EVAQMFLLYENAGGT
-556 ESEYWVDY
+556 ESEYWIDY

-576 DFNSAQVEQ
+576 EFNSARVER
-585 EMARIQADAEQLFP
+585 ELSKIQNDAE
-599 GAKITTVGN
+599 K
-608 IPQYVEQLFPG
+608 LFPG

-654 IILMIAFQSIRV
+654 VILMIAFQSIRV

-677 AVFVGGYMG
+677 AIFVGGYMG
-686 WMGIPLDMMTATLL
+686 WAGIPLDMMTATLL

-723 RTQNYQTA
+723 RTMHYQTA
-731 IRRTFRVVGVAI
+731 IRRTFRVVGIAI
-743 VITSIITSAVF
+743 VITSVITSAVF
-754 ASFCTSACTMC
+754 ASFCSSACNMC

-772 IIGILSALAADLL
+772 IIGILSALAADLF

-796 FGKK
+796 FGKEKPQNPKL

>member
-1 MKIERI
+1 MKIEKI
-7 NELFARYAE
+7 NELFGRFAE
-16 QLLRVR
+16 QLLKRR
-22 WWTLGAFVLV
+22 WMTLAVFVV
-32 LILSVIG
+32 VIFLSLIG
-39 MNRMVK
+39 MKRMVK

-76 GVLTQCENHFT
+76 GVLTQCDNHFT
-87 KANLTTLRAL
+87 KEHLTTLRKL

-123 EDGMTIEQIVP
+123 DDGMTIEQIVP
-134 DEIPDDGTAAMDS
+134 EDIPDDGTSAMDS
-147 IRARAYSKPHVARKL
+147 IKTRAYSKPHVARKL
-162 ISEKGDLSWIMVKL
+162 ISKNGDLSWIMVKL
-176 RTFPKDSVWKKTS
+176 RAFPKDSVWKKQS
-189 TVAPDIITGQEV
+189 TVSPDIVTGQEV
-201 ERIIKKPEYA
+201 DHIIKKAEYA
-211 SLHPKGTGMPY
+211 SLNPKGTGMPY
-222 VTNCKTVY
+222 VSNCKTVY
-230 IGQEMSRLMMIAT
+230 IGKEMARLMMIAT
-243 LICMVVMLC
+243 LICIIVMLC
-252 MTRSLRGV
+252 MTRSLKGV
-260 IAPIIS
+260 IAPILS
-266 VIGGLFITYGIAGYT
+266 VVGGLFITYGIAGFT

-315 MRIHGERRKAVVETI
+315 MRIHGERCKAIVETL

-356 RPMHCVGIISSM
+356 RPMHCVGVISSM

-375 TSLIVTPVLLSFGK
+375 TSLIITPILLSFGK

-394 EGFTEDSD
+394 EGFTEESD
-402 TRWTKAMVTLSDKVL
+402 TKWTKAMVTLSDAVL

-424 YSFLFICLLL
+424 LSFLVVCILL

-450 MGTKVDY
+450 MGEDVPY

-481 PNDDEAKE
+481 PDVDEAKE
-489 PANLQHLDKLQQKV
+489 PENLKHLDQLQQKV
-503 NGYDLTKRTTSI
+503 AGYDLTKRTTSI

-529 DSAFYRIPDTEE
+529 DTTYYRIPDTEE
-541 EVAQMILLYENAGGT
+541 EVAQEILLYENAGGT

-576 DFNSAQVEQ
+576 DFNSAQVER
-585 EMARIQADAEQLFP
+585 EMDRIQKDAKELFP
-599 GAKITTVGN
+599 NANITV
-608 IPQYVEQLFPG
+608 
-619 AKITTVGNIP
+619 VGNIP
-629 QYVTMMQYLVRGQ
+629 QYVTMMQYLVKGQ

-654 IILMIAFQSIRV
+654 VILMIAFQSIRV

-677 AVFVGGYMG
+677 AIFVGGYMG
-686 WMGIPLDMMTATLL
+686 WTGVPLDMMTATLL

-714 INHSKLEYD
+714 INHSKLEYN
-723 RTQNYQTA
+723 RTQHYQSA
-731 IRRTFRVVGVAI
+731 VRRTFRVVGVA
-743 VITSIITSAVF
+743 VVTTSIITSAVF
-754 ASFCTSACTMC
+754 ASFCSSACTMC
-765 LNFGLMA
+765 INFGLMA

-785 VTPILVNKCKV
+785 VTPILVKNCRV
-796 FGKK
+796 FGHEK

>member
-7 NELFARYAE
+7 NEWFGLYADKI
-16 QLLRVR
+16 LKKR
-22 WWTLGAFVLV
+22 WWILTTFVLV
-32 LILSVIG
+32 MVLSVVG
-39 MNRMVK
+39 MKRMVK

-76 GVLTQCENHFT
+76 GVLTQCDNHFT
-87 KANLTTLRAL
+87 KENLTTLRAL

-134 DEIPDDGTAAMDS
+134 EEIPDNGSAGMDS
-147 IRARAYSKPHVARKL
+147 IKARAYSKPHVARKL
-162 ISEKGDLSWIMVKL
+162 VSEKGDLSWIMVKL
-176 RTFPKDSVWKKTS
+176 RAFPKDSVWKKQG
-189 TVAPDIITGQEV
+189 TVAPDIITGEEV
-201 ERIIKKPEYA
+201 EHIIKKPEYA
-211 SLHPKGTGMPY
+211 SLNPRGAGMPY
-222 VTNCKTVY
+222 VTHCKTVY
-230 IGQEMSRLMMIAT
+230 IGKEMGRLMMIAT
-243 LICMVVMLC
+243 LICILVMLC
-252 MTRSLRGV
+252 MTRSWRGV
-260 IAPIIS
+260 VAPIVS
-266 VIGGLFITYGIAGYT
+266 VVGGLFMTYGIAGYT

-304 NIHIFSYFRGR
+304 NIHLFSYFKGR
-315 MRIHGERRKAVVETI
+315 MRIHGERRKAIVETI

-356 RPMHCVGIISSM
+356 RPMHCVGVISSL

-375 TSLIVTPVLLSFGK
+375 TSLVITPILLSFGG
-389 NKRPI
+389 NKQPRQ
-394 EGFTEDSD
+394 GFTEESD
-402 TRWTKAMVTLSDKVL
+402 TRWTKMMVQLCDAVL

-424 YSFLFICLLL
+424 WSFLVICILL
-434 CIGLWK
+434 CIGLWR
-440 IEAAFDIERT
+440 IEAAFDIEQT
-450 MGTKVDY
+450 MGTKVPY
-457 VKEVMDVGRSE
+457 VKEVVDVGRSE

-489 PANLQHLDKLQQKV
+489 PENLRNLDELQQQIAHYK
-503 NGYDLTKRTTSI
+503 LTKRTTSI

-529 DSAFYRIPDTEE
+529 DTTYYRIPDTEE
-541 EVAQMILLYENAGGT
+541 EVAQMMVLYENAGGT
-556 ESEYWVDY
+556 ESEYWMDY

-576 DFNSAQVEQ
+576 DFNSAQVER
-585 EMARIQADAEQLFP
+585 EMAQIQTDAQKLFP
-599 GAKITTVGN
+599 EAKITVVGN
-608 IPQYVEQLFPG
+608 IPQF
-619 AKITTVGNIP
+619 
-629 QYVTMMQYLVRGQ
+629 VTMMQYLVRGQ

-654 IILMIAFQSIRV
+654 VILMFAFQSIRV

-677 AVFVGGYMG
+677 AIFVGGYMG
-686 WMGIPLDMMTATLL
+686 WAGIPLDMMTATLL

-723 RTQNYQTA
+723 RTMHYHSA

-754 ASFCTSACTMC
+754 ASFCSSECTMC
-765 LNFGLMA
+765 INFGLMA

-785 VTPILVNKCKV
+785 ITPILVSKCKV
-796 FGKK
+796 FGKGKE